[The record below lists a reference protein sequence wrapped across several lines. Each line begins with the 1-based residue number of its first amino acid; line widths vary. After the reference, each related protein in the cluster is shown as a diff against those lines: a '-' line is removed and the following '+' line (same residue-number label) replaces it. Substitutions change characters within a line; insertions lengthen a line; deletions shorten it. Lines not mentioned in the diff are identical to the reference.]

1 MGAEGRLKLRER
13 WRKAYTRF
21 CIAPRLLRL
30 AGDAKWELIPP
41 VVVFQNSRLIAS
53 KLMTVIRSENSTIET
68 RDRIVMS
75 GGLQPPHYQGGAPMP
90 IAIAAITSELRSQFL
105 EGLAP
110 PDRKT
115 ILSAA
120 TQLRFAANSVATNQ
134 GHPADRLFLLTK
146 GSARHF
152 FVTEE
157 GKKLLLKWL
166 GPGDLFGGRT
176 ILSSRSSYLVSTE
189 MVKDSSVFV
198 WDRTTIRGLVERYPR
213 LLENALLTAS
223 DYVSWHLTSYIGL
236 ACCAAR
242 QRVAQTLVTLAR
254 SVGQHAPDG
263 IALHITNEELANAAN
278 VTPFTASRLISE
290 WQRSHVLE
298 KHRGKLVLR
307 SPERLLLRTE

>member
-1 MGAEGRLKLRER
+1 
-13 WRKAYTRF
+13 
-21 CIAPRLLRL
+21 
-30 AGDAKWELIPP
+30 
-41 VVVFQNSRLIAS
+41 
-53 KLMTVIRSENSTIET
+53 
-68 RDRIVMS
+68 
-75 GGLQPPHYQGGAPMP
+75 MP
-90 IAIAAITSELRSQFL
+90 AVAIAAITSELRSQFL
-105 EGLAP
+105 EGLGP

-134 GHPADRLFLLTK
+134 GHPADRLFLLTE

-166 GPGDLFGGRT
+166 GPGELFGGRT
-176 ILSSRSSYLVSTE
+176 ILSTRSSYLVSTE

-223 DYVSWHLTSYIGL
+223 DYVTWHLTSYIGL

-254 SVGQHAPDG
+254 SVGQDAPGG
-263 IALHITNEELANAAN
+263 IALHVTNEELANAAN

-298 KHRGKLVLR
+298 KHRGNLVLR
-307 SPERLLLRTE
+307 SPERLLLRTG